1 MIRRFAL
8 LPALGLA
15 AALVWAPLPFG
26 SVMPRQEYWLHLWT
40 AAVFLLALVSGER
53 LAPLRAARGAGL
65 ALAAVA
71 LLGAVQARAWPAG
84 AVAIV
89 SPEHRQ
95 LSAEAAALAGAAA
108 PAAVPLSLAPST
120 SRAAAAS
127 WLAAALA
134 LAAAAMAGRV
144 RERRRYLLGALLGSA
159 LFQVIFGAQ
168 RWVVQARETW
178 GVPVPSDPTRLR
190 GTFVN
195 PNHLAAFVGIG
206 LPVAFAWAWWGLRR
220 ARHEPR
226 SERRLLLVGVPV
238 LVWLTLFAG
247 LAFSRSRAGMLAAV
261 AAAAVQGVLLAWSQ
275 RRWRWLAAGALAL
288 AAGVAAVAATGFAEG
303 FGRFAGEGLRSGT
316 RGEVYL
322 ASLALWRRFP
332 WLGTGLGTF
341 RDAFPLVQ
349 PPGLGDVAF
358 WHADGDPVELLVTTG
373 LVGLALV
380 AAGGVSLV
388 RRLGRVLR
396 SGMRSEDSAAGLA
409 ALGVLVALAVH
420 EAFDFGLTMPANA
433 LAAAIV
439 CGAALTAE
447 RRAPLPAGQAAP
459 PPAAARRR
467 RE

>member
-1 MIRRFAL
+1 
-8 LPALGLA
+8 
-15 AALVWAPLPFG
+15 
-26 SVMPRQEYWLHLWT
+26 
-40 AAVFLLALVSGER
+40 LLA
-53 LAPLRAARGAGL
+53 
-65 ALAAVA
+65 
-71 LLGAVQARAWPAG
+71 
-84 AVAIV
+84 
-89 SPEHRQ
+89 
-95 LSAEAAALAGAAA
+95 
-108 PAAVPLSLAPST
+108 
-120 SRAAAAS
+120 
-127 WLAAALA
+127 
-134 LAAAAMAGRV
+134 
-144 RERRRYLLGALLGSA
+144 ALLGSA

-168 RWVVQARETW
+168 RWVVQAREIW

-195 PNHLAAFVGIG
+195 PNHLAAFVGIA

-261 AAAAVQGVLLAWSQ
+261 AAAAAQGVLLAWSQ

-288 AAGVAAVAATGFAEG
+288 AAGAVAVAATGFAEG
-303 FGRFAGEGLRSGT
+303 FGRFAGEGLRSGV
-316 RGEVYL
+316 RGEVYV

-349 PPGLGDVAF
+349 PPGLGDLAF
-358 WHADGDPVELLVTTG
+358 WHAHGDPLELLVTTG
-373 LVGLALV
+373 LVGMALA
-380 AAGGVSLV
+380 AAGLVSLL

-396 SGMRSEDSAAGLA
+396 FGMRSEDSAAGLA
-409 ALGVLVALAVH
+409 ALGAVVALGVH

-447 RRAPLPAGQAAP
+447 RRAPLAAGPPAAP
-459 PPAAARRR
+459 PAGDRRR
-467 RE
+467 RG